1 MLGYFSLIERWRYR
15 FLLAVLLATI
25 LLQPLLQDMMLG
37 QAILVLAYGAILAGG
52 VYATRPQPWLSALCT
67 ALAIVVVGLSWYFLF
82 SGPSEFTVT
91 LVVVT
96 FMFGGFAVYR
106 TLITLVTAPA
116 ADADALAGAV
126 FGYFLLVV
134 VWAMLFR
141 AMELWSPGAFAL
153 AADGDPFTELLYF
166 SLVTITTLGYGD
178 ISPVA
183 PFARISA
190 GFEAAMGTLYIAI
203 LIARIVGALARRK
216 E

>member
-1 MLGYFSLIERWRYR
+1 
-15 FLLAVLLATI
+15 
-25 LLQPLLQDMMLG
+25 
-37 QAILVLAYGAILAGG
+37 
-52 VYATRPQPWLSALCT
+52 
-67 ALAIVVVGLSWYFLF
+67 VGLSWYFLF

>member
-1 MLGYFSLIERWRYR
+1 MLSYFGLIERWRYR
-15 FLLAVLLATI
+15 ILLAVLLVTI
-25 LLQPLLQDMMLG
+25 LLQPLLTGLASGEAVQ
-37 QAILVLAYGAILAGG
+37 ILAYGAILAGG
-52 VYATRPQPWLSALCT
+52 VYATRPQPWVSALCW
-67 ALAIVVVGLSWYFLF
+67 ALAFVLVGLSWYFLF
-82 SGPSEFTVT
+82 SGPSELTVA

-96 FMFGGFAVYR
+96 FLFGTFTASR
-106 TLITLVTAPA
+106 TLITLVSAPA

-134 VWAMLFR
+134 GWALFFQ
-141 AMELWSPGAFAL
+141 ALETWSPGAFAL

-178 ISPVA
+178 ISPIT

-190 GFEAAMGTLYIAI
+190 GLEAAMGTLYIAI
-203 LIARIVGALARRK
+203 LVARIVGALSDRR

>member
-15 FLLAVLLATI
+15 FLLAVLLAII
-25 LLQPLLQDMMLG
+25 LLQPLLQGVMFG

-52 VYATRPQPWLSALCT
+52 VYATRPQPWLSALCS
-67 ALAIVVVGLSWYFLF
+67 ALAFVLVGLSWYFQF
-82 SGPSEFTVT
+82 SGSSEWTVA

-96 FMFGGFAVYR
+96 FLLGAFTVSR
-106 TLITLVTAPA
+106 TLSTLVTAPA
-116 ADADALAGAV
+116 TDADALAGAI
-126 FGYFLLVV
+126 FGYFLLVL
-134 VWAMLFR
+134 VWALLFR
-141 AMELWSPGAFAL
+141 ALDLWSPGAIAL

-190 GFEAAMGTLYIAI
+190 GLEAAMGTLYIAI
-203 LIARIVGALARRK
+203 LIARIVGALAGRK

>member
-1 MLGYFSLIERWRYR
+1 MLGYFGLIERWRYR
-15 FLLAVLLATI
+15 ILLAVLLVTI
-25 LLQPLLQDMMLG
+25 LLQPLLTGLASGEAVQ
-37 QAILVLAYGAILAGG
+37 ILAYGAILAGG
-52 VYATRPQPWLSALCT
+52 VYATRPQPWLSALCS
-67 ALAIVVVGLSWYFLF
+67 ALAFVLVGLSWYFLF
-82 SGPSEFTVT
+82 SGPSGLTVA
-91 LVVVT
+91 LIVVT
-96 FMFGGFAVYR
+96 FLFGAFAVYR

-134 VWAMLFR
+134 VWALLFR
-141 AMELWSPGAFAL
+141 ALELWSPGAFAL

-190 GFEAAMGTLYIAI
+190 GLEAAMGTLYIAI
-203 LIARIVGALARRK
+203 LIARIVGALSDRR

>member
-15 FLLAVLLATI
+15 FLLAALLATI
-25 LLQPLLQDMMLG
+25 LMQPHFQGMLFG
-37 QAILVLAYGAILAGG
+37 QAVLVFAYGAILAGG
-52 VYATRPQPWLSALCT
+52 VYATRPQPWLSALCS
-67 ALAIVVVGLSWYFLF
+67 ALAFVMVGLSWYSLF
-82 SGPSEFTVT
+82 SGSSELTVA

-96 FMFGGFAVYR
+96 FLFGAFAIYR
-106 TLITLVTAPA
+106 TLIMLVSAPA

-134 VWAMLFR
+134 GWALFFD
-141 AMELWSPGAFAL
+141 AMETWSPGAFAL

-190 GFEAAMGTLYIAI
+190 GLEAATGTLYIAI
-203 LIARIVGALARRK
+203 LIARIVGALGNRK